1 MKTTTY
7 TSNMRNIILILLCIL
22 TTLFSIAQNA
32 NQLYRKADSLY
43 NLKDFKNAA
52 ILYNNGIEIQ
62 GSSAAFN
69 RYLSAASSWTMANS
83 PDSAFYVLDVLS
95 KNDKLTQ
102 SDYKNIEST
111 KELAALQSDKRWKP
125 LLTTIQKKAEANT
138 YPQEE
143 FVYGRKDGMGLLMTQ
158 LKPKV
163 KSNGKGIISVQ
174 AGSWFSNFT
183 MIERGVYYK
192 REYLDKG
199 YNVFMVVLGSQPRY
213 AIPDQVEDL
222 KRAVRYIRYNSKQLG
237 IDPDHIGIEGASAG
251 GHLSLIIA
259 TADEKIN
266 TNASDPIDRVSSRV
280 QAAAVLFPPTD
291 FFNWGFPGAAT
302 INQRAIQTQL
312 RVYGAFDF
320 RFWNNSTLTYDPVT
334 DTAARNKIGK
344 EISPIYAVSSDDP
357 PIFIVHGDADM
368 TVPVQQSQTFIAKL
382 KEAGVT
388 NNFVIKKGGRHNP
401 DDMQPELNQFVD
413 WFDKYLK

>member
-1 MKTTTY
+1 MK
-7 TSNMRNIILILLCIL
+7 NIIL
-22 TTLFSIAQNA
+22 LFLFIPLSFSLIAQNP
-32 NQLYRKADSLY
+32 NQVYRKADSLY
-43 NLKDFKNAA
+43 ATKDFKNAA
-52 ILYNNGIEIQ
+52 FAYNEGIKLQ
-62 GSSAAFN
+62 GATAGFN
-69 RYLSAASSWTMANS
+69 RYISVASSWTLANS
-83 PDSAFYVLDVLS
+83 PDSAFSTLDKIS

-102 SDYKNIEST
+102 SDYQSIVNT
-111 KELAALQSDKRWKP
+111 KDLTALQSDHRWKP
-125 LLTTIQKKAEANT
+125 LLATIQKRAEGNT

-163 KSNGKGIISVQ
+163 RSNGKAIISVQ

-183 MIERGVYYK
+183 MVERGVYYK
-192 REYLDKG
+192 RQYLDKG

-213 AIPDQVEDL
+213 AIPDQVDDL
-222 KRAVRYIRYNSKQLG
+222 KRAVRYIRYNAKQLG
-237 IDPDHIGIEGASAG
+237 IDPDHIGIEGGSAG

-266 TNASDPIDRVSSRV
+266 ANASDPVDRVSSRV

-302 INQRAIQTQL
+302 INQRDVQKQL

-320 RFWNNSTLTYDPVT
+320 RVWNNSTLTYDPVA
-334 DTAARNKIGK
+334 DTAERNKIGK

-368 TVPVQQSQTFIAKL
+368 TVPLQQSQTFIAKL

-388 NNFVIKKGGRHNP
+388 NNYIIKKGGRHNP
-401 DDMQPELNQFVD
+401 DDMKPELDQFVD

>member
-1 MKTTTY
+1 MKNT
-7 TSNMRNIILILLCIL
+7 ILIVLCIL
-22 TTLFSIAQNA
+22 TTFFSSAQNA
-32 NQLYRKADSLY
+32 NQHYRKADSLY
-43 NLKDFKNAA
+43 NLKDFQSAA
-52 ILYNNGIEIQ
+52 IAYNDGIKLQ
-62 GSSAAFN
+62 GTATGFN
-69 RYLSAASSWTMANS
+69 RYLSAASSWAMANS
-83 PDSAFYVLDVLS
+83 PDSAFYVLDILS

-102 SDYKNIEST
+102 SDYKNIAGS
-111 KELAALQSDKRWKP
+111 KELEALQSDKRWKA
-125 LLTTIQKKAEANT
+125 LLAAVQKKAEGNT
-138 YPQEE
+138 YSQEE
-143 FVYGRKDGMGLLMTQ
+143 IVYGRKDGMGLLMTL

-163 KSNGKGIISVQ
+163 RSNGKAIISVQ
-174 AGSWFSNFT
+174 AGSWFSNFN

-222 KRAVRYIRYNSKQLG
+222 KRAVRYIRYNAKQLG
-237 IDPDHIGIEGASAG
+237 IDPDHIGIEGGSAG

-259 TADEKIN
+259 TANEKIN
-266 TNASDPIDRVSSRV
+266 TSASDPVDRVSSRV

-302 INQRAIQTQL
+302 INQREIQKQL

-320 RFWNNSTLTYDPVT
+320 KVWNNSTLTYDPVT
-334 DTAARNKIGK
+334 DTAARNKIGR
-344 EISPIYAVSSDDP
+344 EISPIYAVSPDDP
-357 PIFIVHGDADM
+357 PIFIIHGDADM
-368 TVPVQQSQTFIAKL
+368 TVPVQQSQTFVAKL

-401 DDMQPELNQFVD
+401 DDMKPELDQFVD

>member
-1 MKTTTY
+1 MKNT
-7 TSNMRNIILILLCIL
+7 ILILFCIL
-22 TTLFSIAQNA
+22 LTFFSVAQNA

-43 NLKDFKNAA
+43 NLKDFKSAA
-52 ILYNNGIEIQ
+52 IAYHDGINLQ
-62 GSSAAFN
+62 GTATGFN
-69 RYLSAASSWTMANS
+69 RYLSAASSWAMANS
-83 PDSAFYVLDVLS
+83 PDSAFYVLDILS

-102 SDYKNIEST
+102 SDYKNIAGA
-111 KELAALQSDKRWKP
+111 KELEVLQSDKRWKP
-125 LLTTIQKKAEANT
+125 LLAAVQKKAEGNT

-143 FVYGRKDGMGLLMTQ
+143 IVYGRKDGMGLLMTQ

-163 KSNGKGIISVQ
+163 KSNGKAIISVQ
-174 AGSWFSNFT
+174 AGSWFSNFN

-192 REYLDKG
+192 REYLDNG

-213 AIPDQVEDL
+213 AIPDQVDDL
-222 KRAVRYIRYNSKQLG
+222 KRAVRYIRYNAKQLG
-237 IDPDHIGIEGASAG
+237 IDPDHIGIEGGSAG

-266 TNASDPIDRVSSRV
+266 ANASDPVDRVSSRV

-291 FFNWGFPGAAT
+291 FFNWGFSGAAT
-302 INQRAIQTQL
+302 INQREIQKQL

-320 RFWNNSTLTYDPVT
+320 RVWNNSTLTYDPVT

-344 EISPIYAVSSDDP
+344 EISPIYAVSTDDP
-357 PIFIVHGDADM
+357 PIFIIHGDADM

-401 DDMQPELNQFVD
+401 DDMKPELDHFVD

>member
-1 MKTTTY
+1 MKN
-7 TSNMRNIILILLCIL
+7 SVLILFFLASSI
-22 TTLFSIAQNA
+22 FSIAQNA
-32 NQLYRKADSLY
+32 NQVYRKADSLY
-43 NLKDFKNAA
+43 AAKDFKGAA
-52 ILYNNGIEIQ
+52 VAYDEGIKLQ
-62 GSSAAFN
+62 GAATGFN
-69 RYLSAASSWTMANS
+69 RYIAAASSWTMANS
-83 PDSAFYVLDVLS
+83 PDSAFHLLEPLS

-102 SDYKNIEST
+102 SDLKNIESAE
-111 KELAALQSDKRWKP
+111 ELAPLRSDKRWKT
-125 LLTTIQKKAEANT
+125 LFATAQKQADANT

-158 LKPKV
+158 LKPKIR
-163 KSNGKGIISVQ
+163 SNGKAIISVQ
-174 AGSWFSNFT
+174 AGSWFSNFG
-183 MIERGVYYK
+183 MVERSVYYK
-192 REYLDKG
+192 RQYLDKG

-213 AIPDQVEDL
+213 AIPDQVDDL
-222 KRAVRYIRYNSKQLG
+222 KRAVRYIRYNAKQLG

-266 TNASDPIDRVSSRV
+266 TNASDPVDRVSSRV

-291 FFNWGFPGAAT
+291 FFNWGLPGAAT
-302 INQRAIQTQL
+302 INQREIQKQL
-312 RVYGAFDF
+312 KVYGAFDF
-320 RFWNNSTLTYDPVT
+320 RVLNNSTITYDPVT

-344 EISPIYAVSSDDP
+344 DISPIYAVSSDDP
-357 PIFIVHGDADM
+357 PIFIIHGDADL
-368 TVPVQQSQTFIAKL
+368 TVPVQQSQTFVAKL
-382 KEAGVT
+382 KEAAVT

>member
-1 MKTTTY
+1 MKNT
-7 TSNMRNIILILLCIL
+7 ILILFCIL
-22 TTLFSIAQNA
+22 LTFFSVAQNA

-43 NLKDFKNAA
+43 NLKDFKSAA
-52 ILYNNGIEIQ
+52 IAYHDGINLQ
-62 GSSAAFN
+62 GTATGFN
-69 RYLSAASSWTMANS
+69 RYLSAASSWAMANS
-83 PDSAFYVLDVLS
+83 PDSAFYVLDILS

-102 SDYKNIEST
+102 SDYKNIAGA
-111 KELAALQSDKRWKP
+111 KELEVLQTDKRWKP
-125 LLTTIQKKAEANT
+125 LVAAVQKKAEGNT

-143 FVYGRKDGMGLLMTQ
+143 IVYGRKDGMGLLMTQ

-163 KSNGKGIISVQ
+163 KSNGKAIISVQ
-174 AGSWFSNFT
+174 AGSWFSNFN

-192 REYLDKG
+192 REYLDNG

-213 AIPDQVEDL
+213 AIPDQVDDL
-222 KRAVRYIRYNSKQLG
+222 KRAVRYIRYNAKQLG
-237 IDPDHIGIEGASAG
+237 IDPDHIGIEGGSAG

-259 TADEKIN
+259 TADEKMN
-266 TNASDPIDRVSSRV
+266 ANASDPVDRVSSRV

-291 FFNWGFPGAAT
+291 FFNWGFSGAAT
-302 INQRAIQTQL
+302 INQREIQKQL

-320 RFWNNSTLTYDPVT
+320 RVWNNSTLTYDPVT

-344 EISPIYAVSSDDP
+344 EISPIYAVSTDDP
-357 PIFIVHGDADM
+357 PIFIIHGDADM

-382 KEAGVT
+382 KEAGVA

-401 DDMQPELNQFVD
+401 DDMKPELDHFVD

>member
-1 MKTTTY
+1 MKTTIY
-7 TSNMRNIILILLCIL
+7 TSKMRNIILILLCIL

-32 NQLYRKADSLY
+32 NQFYRKADSLY
-43 NLKDFKNAA
+43 NTKDFKNAA
-52 ILYNNGIEIQ
+52 VAYNEGIKSQ
-62 GSSAAFN
+62 GATAGFN
-69 RYLSAASSWTMANS
+69 RYITAASSWTLAHT
-83 PDSAFYVLDVLS
+83 PDSAFSVLNILS
-95 KNDKLTQ
+95 QNDKLTQ
-102 SDYKNIEST
+102 SDYKNIESA
-111 KELAALQSDKRWKP
+111 KELEALHPDKRWKS
-125 LLTTIQKKAEANT
+125 LLAAVQKQAAANT

-158 LKPKV
+158 LKPRG
-163 KSNGKGIISVQ
+163 KSNGKAIISVQ

-183 MIERGVYYK
+183 MVERGIYYK
-192 REYLDKG
+192 RQYLDKG

-213 AIPDQVEDL
+213 AIPDQVDDL
-222 KRAVRYIRYNSKQLG
+222 KRAVRYIRYNAGQLG
-237 IDPDHIGIEGASAG
+237 IDPDHIGIEGGSAG

-259 TADEKIN
+259 TADDKIN
-266 TNASDPIDRVSSRV
+266 AAASDPVDRVSSRV

-302 INQRAIQTQL
+302 INQREIQKQL

-320 RFWNNSTLTYDPVT
+320 RGWNNSTLTYEPIT

-357 PIFIVHGDADM
+357 PIFIIHGDADM
-368 TVPVQQSQTFIAKL
+368 TVPLQQSQTFIAKL

-388 NNFVIKKGGRHNP
+388 NNYVIKKGGRHNP
-401 DDMQPELNQFVD
+401 DDMKPELDQFVD

>member
-1 MKTTTY
+1 MKNT
-7 TSNMRNIILILLCIL
+7 ILIFISLL
-22 TTLFSIAQNA
+22 TTFFSKAQNA

-43 NLKDFKNAA
+43 NLKDFKSAA
-52 ILYNNGIEIQ
+52 IAYNDGIKLQ
-62 GSSAAFN
+62 GTATGFN
-69 RYLSAASSWTMANS
+69 RYLSAASSWAMANS
-83 PDSAFYVLDVLS
+83 PDSAFYLLDILS

-102 SDYKNIEST
+102 SDYKNIAGA
-111 KELAALQSDKRWKP
+111 KELEALQSDKRWKP
-125 LLTTIQKKAEANT
+125 LLAAVQKKAEGNT

-143 FVYGRKDGMGLLMTQ
+143 IVYGRKDGMGLLMTQ

-163 KSNGKGIISVQ
+163 KSNGKAIISVQ

-199 YNVFMVVLGSQPRY
+199 YTVFMVVLGSQPRY
-213 AIPDQVEDL
+213 AIPDQVDDL
-222 KRAVRYIRYNSKQLG
+222 KRAVRYIRYNAKQLG
-237 IDPDHIGIEGASAG
+237 IDPDHIGIEGGSAG

-266 TNASDPIDRVSSRV
+266 TNASDPVDRVSSRV

-302 INQRAIQTQL
+302 INQREIQKQL

-320 RFWNNSTLTYDPVT
+320 RVWNNGTLTYDPVT
-334 DTAARNKIGK
+334 DTAARNRIGR

-357 PIFIVHGDADM
+357 PIFIIHGDADM
-368 TVPVQQSQTFIAKL
+368 TVPVQQSQIFIAKL

-388 NNFVIKKGGRHNP
+388 NNFFIKKGGRHNP
-401 DDMQPELNQFVD
+401 DDMQPELNEFVD

>member
-1 MKTTTY
+1 MKN
-7 TSNMRNIILILLCIL
+7 SILMLFFLLSS
-22 TTLFSIAQNA
+22 LFSIAQNA
-32 NQLYRKADSLY
+32 NQVYRKADSLY
-43 NLKDFKNAA
+43 AAKEFKNSAIAYNEGVKLQGAA
-52 ILYNNGIEIQ
+52 AG
-62 GSSAAFN
+62 FN
-69 RYLSAASSWTMANS
+69 RYISAAASWALANS
-83 PDSAFYVLDVLS
+83 PDSAFSVLNMLS

-102 SDYKNIEST
+102 SDYKNIESA
-111 KELAALQSDKRWKP
+111 KDLEALRSDKRWKP
-125 LLTTIQKKAEANT
+125 LLAAVQQKAEGNT

-143 FVYGRKDGMGLLMTQ
+143 IVYGRKDGMGLLMTQ

-163 KSNGKGIISVQ
+163 KSNGKAIISVQ

-183 MIERGVYYK
+183 MVERGVYYK

-213 AIPDQVEDL
+213 AIPDQVDDL
-222 KRAVRYIRYNSKQLG
+222 KRAVRYIRYNAKQLG

-266 TNASDPIDRVSSRV
+266 VNASDPIDRVSSRV

-302 INQRAIQTQL
+302 INQREIQTQL

-320 RFWNNSTLTYDPVT
+320 RVWNNSTLTYDPVT
-334 DTAARNKIGK
+334 DTAARNKIG
-344 EISPIYAVSSDDP
+344 IM
-357 PIFIVHGDADM
+357 G
-368 TVPVQQSQTFIAKL
+368 
-382 KEAGVT
+382 
-388 NNFVIKKGGRHNP
+388 
-401 DDMQPELNQFVD
+401 MQI
-413 WFDKYLK
+413 

>member
-1 MKTTTY
+1 MK
-7 TSNMRNIILILLCIL
+7 NIILILFCNL
-22 TTLFSIAQNA
+22 TIVFSIAQNA

-43 NLKDFKNAA
+43 TLKDFKNAA
-52 ILYNNGIEIQ
+52 VAYNEGIKLQ
-62 GSSAAFN
+62 GSAAGFN
-69 RYLSAASSWTMANS
+69 RYISAASSWAMANS
-83 PDSAFYVLDVLS
+83 SDSAFYILDKLS
-95 KNDKLTQ
+95 KNDKLTP
-102 SDYKNIEST
+102 SDYKNIESA
-111 KELAALQSDKRWKP
+111 KELATLQSDKRWKP
-125 LLTTIQKKAEANT
+125 LLATAQKQAEGNT

-163 KSNGKGIISVQ
+163 KSNGKAIISVQ

-183 MIERGVYYK
+183 MVERGVYYK

-213 AIPDQVEDL
+213 AIPDQVDDL
-222 KRAVRYIRYNSKQLG
+222 KRAVRYIRYNAKQLG
-237 IDPDHIGIEGASAG
+237 IDPDHIGIEGGSAG
-251 GHLSLIIA
+251 GHLSLLIA

-266 TNASDPIDRVSSRV
+266 ANASDPVDRVSSRV

-302 INQRAIQTQL
+302 INQREVQKQL

-320 RFWNNSTLTYDPVT
+320 RVWNNSTLTYDPVT

-357 PIFIVHGDADM
+357 PIFIIHGDADM
-368 TVPVQQSQTFIAKL
+368 TVPVQQSQTFVAKL

-388 NNFVIKKGGRHNP
+388 NNYIIKKGGRHNP
-401 DDMQPELNQFVD
+401 DDMKPELDQFVD

>member
-1 MKTTTY
+1 MKNT
-7 TSNMRNIILILLCIL
+7 ILILFCIL
-22 TTLFSIAQNA
+22 LTFFSVAQHA

-43 NLKDFKNAA
+43 NLKDFKSAA
-52 ILYNNGIEIQ
+52 IAYHDGINLQ
-62 GSSAAFN
+62 GTATGFN
-69 RYLSAASSWTMANS
+69 RYLSAASSWAMANS
-83 PDSAFYVLDVLS
+83 PDSAFYVLDILS

-102 SDYKNIEST
+102 SDYKNIAGA
-111 KELAALQSDKRWKP
+111 KELEVLQSDKRWKA
-125 LLTTIQKKAEANT
+125 LLAAVQKKAEGNT

-143 FVYGRKDGMGLLMTQ
+143 IVYGRKDGMGLLMTQ

-163 KSNGKGIISVQ
+163 KSNGKAIISVQ
-174 AGSWFSNFT
+174 AGSWFSNFN

-192 REYLDKG
+192 REYLDNG

-213 AIPDQVEDL
+213 AIPDQVDDL
-222 KRAVRYIRYNSKQLG
+222 KRAVRYIRYNAKQLG
-237 IDPDHIGIEGASAG
+237 IDPDHIGIEGGSAG

-259 TADEKIN
+259 TADEKMN
-266 TNASDPIDRVSSRV
+266 ANASDPVDRVSSRV

-291 FFNWGFPGAAT
+291 FFNWGFSGAAT
-302 INQRAIQTQL
+302 INQREIQKQL

-320 RFWNNSTLTYDPVT
+320 RVWNNSTLTYDPVT

-344 EISPIYAVSSDDP
+344 EISPIYAVSTDDP
-357 PIFIVHGDADM
+357 PIFIIHGDADM

-401 DDMQPELNQFVD
+401 DDMKPELDHFVD

>member
-1 MKTTTY
+1 MKNT
-7 TSNMRNIILILLCIL
+7 IFILLCLL
-22 TTLFSIAQNA
+22 TSLFAIAQNA

-43 NLKDFKNAA
+43 NLKDFKSAA
-52 ILYNNGIEIQ
+52 IAYNDGIKLQ
-62 GSSAAFN
+62 GTATGFN
-69 RYLSAASSWTMANS
+69 RYLSAASSWAMTNS
-83 PDSAFYVLDVLS
+83 PDSAFYVLDILS

-102 SDYKNIEST
+102 SDYKNIAGA
-111 KELAALQSDKRWKP
+111 KELEALQSDKRWKP
-125 LLTTIQKKAEANT
+125 LLAAVQKKAEGNT

-143 FVYGRKDGMGLLMTQ
+143 IVYGRKDGMGLLMTQ

-163 KSNGKGIISVQ
+163 RSNGKAIISVQ
-174 AGSWFSNFT
+174 AGSWFSNFN

-192 REYLDKG
+192 KEYLDKG
-199 YNVFMVVLGSQPRY
+199 YHVFMVVLGSQPRY

-222 KRAVRYIRYNSKQLG
+222 KRAVRYIRYNAKQLG
-237 IDPDHIGIEGASAG
+237 IDPDHIGIEGGSAG

-266 TNASDPIDRVSSRV
+266 TNASDPVDRVSSRV

-302 INQRAIQTQL
+302 INQREIQKQL

-320 RFWNNSTLTYDPVT
+320 RVWNNSTLTYDPVT

-344 EISPIYAVSSDDP
+344 EISPIYAVSTDDP
-357 PIFIVHGDADM
+357 PIFIIHGDADM

-382 KEAGVT
+382 KEAGVA

-401 DDMQPELNQFVD
+401 DDMKPELDHFVD

>member
-1 MKTTTY
+1 
-7 TSNMRNIILILLCIL
+7 
-22 TTLFSIAQNA
+22 
-32 NQLYRKADSLY
+32 
-43 NLKDFKNAA
+43 
-52 ILYNNGIEIQ
+52 
-62 GSSAAFN
+62 
-69 RYLSAASSWTMANS
+69 
-83 PDSAFYVLDVLS
+83 
-95 KNDKLTQ
+95 
-102 SDYKNIEST
+102 
-111 KELAALQSDKRWKP
+111 
-125 LLTTIQKKAEANT
+125 T

-143 FVYGRKDGMGLLMTQ
+143 IVYGRKDGMGLLMTQ

-163 KSNGKGIISVQ
+163 RSNGKAIISVQ
-174 AGSWFSNFT
+174 AGSWFSNFN

-192 REYLDKG
+192 REYLGKG

-222 KRAVRYIRYNSKQLG
+222 KRAVRYIRYNAKQLG
-237 IDPDHIGIEGASAG
+237 IDPAHIGIEGGSAG

-266 TNASDPIDRVSSRV
+266 ANASDPVDRVSSRV

-302 INQRAIQTQL
+302 INQREIQKQL

-320 RFWNNSTLTYDPVT
+320 RVWNNSALTYDPVT

-344 EISPIYAVSSDDP
+344 EISPIYAVSPDDP
-357 PIFIVHGDADM
+357 PISIIHGDADM
-368 TVPVQQSQTFIAKL
+368 TVPVQQSQTFVAKL

>member
-1 MKTTTY
+1 MKNT
-7 TSNMRNIILILLCIL
+7 IFILLFLL
-22 TTLFSIAQNA
+22 TAQFAIAQNP
-32 NQLYRKADSLY
+32 NQMYRKADSLY
-43 NLKDFKNAA
+43 NLKDFKSAA
-52 ILYNNGIEIQ
+52 IAYNDGIKLQ
-62 GSSAAFN
+62 GTATGFN
-69 RYLSAASSWTMANS
+69 RYLAAASSWALANS
-83 PDSAFYVLDVLS
+83 PDSAFYILDVLS

-102 SDYKNIEST
+102 SDYKNIESA
-111 KELAALQSDKRWKP
+111 KELAALQSDRRWKP
-125 LLTTIQKKAEANT
+125 LLATIQKKAEANT

-143 FVYGRKDGMGLLMTQ
+143 IVYGRKDGMGLLMTQ
-158 LKPKV
+158 LKPKI
-163 KSNGKGIISVQ
+163 KSNGKAIISVQ

-222 KRAVRYIRYNSKQLG
+222 KRAVRYIRYNAKQLG
-237 IDPDHIGIEGASAG
+237 IDPGHIGIEGASAG

-266 TNASDPIDRVSSRV
+266 PNATDPVDRVSSRV

-302 INQRAIQTQL
+302 INQREIQKQL

-320 RFWNNSTLTYDPVT
+320 RVWNNSTLTYDPVT

-344 EISPIYAVSSDDP
+344 EISPIYAVSPDDP
-357 PIFIVHGDADM
+357 PIFIIHGDADM
-368 TVPVQQSQTFIAKL
+368 TVPVQQSQTFVAKL

>member
-1 MKTTTY
+1 MKNT
-7 TSNMRNIILILLCIL
+7 IFILLFLL
-22 TTLFSIAQNA
+22 TAQFAIAQNP
-32 NQLYRKADSLY
+32 NQVYRRADSLY
-43 NLKDFKNAA
+43 NLKDFKSAA
-52 ILYNNGIEIQ
+52 IAYNDGIKLQ
-62 GSSAAFN
+62 GTATGFN
-69 RYLSAASSWTMANS
+69 RYISAASSWTMANS

-102 SDYKNIEST
+102 SDYKNIESA
-111 KELAALQSDKRWKP
+111 KELAALQSDRRWKP
-125 LLTTIQKKAEANT
+125 LLATIQKKAEANT

-143 FVYGRKDGMGLLMTQ
+143 IVYGRKDGMGLLMTQ

-163 KSNGKGIISVQ
+163 KSNGKAIISVQ

-222 KRAVRYIRYNSKQLG
+222 KRAVRYIRYNAKQLG
-237 IDPDHIGIEGASAG
+237 IDPGHIGIEGASAG
-251 GHLSLIIA
+251 GHLSLIVA

-266 TNASDPIDRVSSRV
+266 PNATDPVDRVSSRV

-291 FFNWGFPGAAT
+291 FFNWGLPGAAT
-302 INQRAIQTQL
+302 INQREIQTQL

-320 RFWNNSTLTYDPVT
+320 RVWNNSTLTYDPVT
-334 DTAARNKIGK
+334 DTAARNRIGK

-357 PIFIVHGDADM
+357 PIFIIHGDADL
-368 TVPVQQSQTFIAKL
+368 TVPVQQSQTFVAKL
-382 KEAGVT
+382 KEASVI
-388 NNFVIKKGGRHNP
+388 NNFIIKKGGRHNP
-401 DDMQPELNQFVD
+401 DDMKPELDQFVD

>member
-1 MKTTTY
+1 MK
-7 TSNMRNIILILLCIL
+7 NIILILFCIL
-22 TTLFSIAQNA
+22 TAHFSIAQNA
-32 NQLYRKADSLY
+32 NQLFRRADSLY
-43 NLKDFKNAA
+43 YLKDFKNAA
-52 ILYNNGIEIQ
+52 ILYHDGIELQ
-62 GSSAAFN
+62 GSTAAFN
-69 RYLSAASSWTMANS
+69 RYILAASSWTLANS
-83 PDSAFYVLDVLS
+83 PDSAFYVLDILS

-102 SDYKNIEST
+102 SDYKNISGS
-111 KELAALQSDKRWKP
+111 KELEALQSDKRWKP
-125 LLTTIQKKAEANT
+125 LLAAVQKKAEANT

-143 FVYGRKDGMGLLMTQ
+143 IVYGRKDGMGLLMTQ

-163 KSNGKGIISVQ
+163 KSNGKAIISVQ
-174 AGSWFSNFT
+174 AGSWFSNFN

-192 REYLDKG
+192 REYLGKG

-222 KRAVRYIRYNSKQLG
+222 KRAVRYIRYNAKQLG
-237 IDPDHIGIEGASAG
+237 IDPAHIGIEGGSAG

-266 TNASDPIDRVSSRV
+266 ANASDPVDRVSSRV

-302 INQRAIQTQL
+302 INQREIQKQL

-320 RFWNNSTLTYDPVT
+320 RVWNNSTLTYDPVT

-344 EISPIYAVSSDDP
+344 EISPIYAVSPDDP
-357 PIFIVHGDADM
+357 PISIIHGDADM
-368 TVPVQQSQTFIAKL
+368 TVPVQQSQTFVAKL